1 VQAAAAFGV
10 DLSAHRSAWLARET
24 VENASLLVVFDEV
37 NRAALL
43 DRYPALAVP
52 MVRLDEL
59 GEPGEIADPVDG
71 GPAEFQRCYQR
82 IAAGV
87 GELAGLLFG

>member
-1 VQAAAAFGV
+1 
-10 DLSAHRSAWLARET
+10 
-24 VENASLLVVFDEV
+24 
-37 NRAALL
+37 
-43 DRYPALAVP
+43 